1 MEQPRPAGKEATS
14 SDVVKKIPI
23 IILAGSD
30 GRPGEMPAGVDGGKS
45 LSGIKG
51 ADIKING
58 VPLVCNVVRLIGES
72 SSFGPVYVAGPARVY
87 RSICP
92 DVELIDTDE
101 DFGTNIERGLR
112 TVQARHPGEPV
123 AFITCDILPE
133 AETLD
138 AMATDFRLAAPC
150 DLWFSVV
157 RVPADPKQLG
167 VSAWKPRYR
176 VVPAPGEDAV
186 DVLGGHL
193 VIVDPQALRLDF
205 LHRLF
210 RHAYATRNRNL
221 SYRRTVVLFK
231 MIGSLLAEDF
241 GRLFS
246 WRLPDVSL
254 TTILA
259 GVRGAHKLGRGRI
272 TLGQLERVLSDL
284 LVQRDRIRERGC
296 CVRVPLVDHLSL
308 ALDID
313 TEEEALKW
321 GAS

>member
-1 MEQPRPAGKEATS
+1 MKR
-14 SDVVKKIPI
+14 IPI

-30 GRPGEMPAGVDGGKS
+30 GRPGEMPEGVNGGTS

-92 DVELIDTDE
+92 DVELIDTDA
-101 DFGTNIERGLR
+101 DFGTNIERSLR
-112 TVQARHPGEPV
+112 TVQARHPDEPV

-138 AMATDFRLAAPC
+138 AMALDFRRAAPC
-150 DLWFSVV
+150 NLWFSVV
-157 RVPADPKQLG
+157 RVPEDPQQLG

-176 VVPAPGEDAV
+176 LLPAAGQDPVE
-186 DVLGGHL
+186 VLGGHL
-193 VIVDPQALRLDF
+193 VIVDPPALRLDF

-210 RHAYATRNRNL
+210 RHVYATRNRNL
-221 SYRRTVVLFK
+221 AYRRTVVVFRML
-231 MIGSLLAEDF
+231 GSLLAEDF
-241 GRLFS
+241 RRLLS
-246 WRLPDVSL
+246 WRRPDVAW
-254 TTILA
+254 TTIRA
-259 GVRGAHKLGRGRI
+259 GVRGAHKLGSGRI
-272 TLGQLERVLSDL
+272 TLGQLEQVLSDL
-284 LVQRDRIRERGC
+284 LIQRDRIRETGC
-296 CVRVPLVDHLSL
+296 RVRVPLVDELSL

-313 TEEEALKW
+313 TEEEALRW